1 MKDSLIA
8 RNYAEA
14 LLATAEKAGGGAV
27 ERFGELLDA
36 LAGAVHSDPKLTAVM
51 MSPRVPKR
59 AKQDVLARALKGVAP
74 APFVR
79 FLQAVVQR
87 GRQGL
92 LGAMS
97 EAYQDLADRHF
108 NRVHASVTTAHPA
121 DAALEQIVAERLTRA
136 VGKTVLTHFHTDPAI
151 LGGLIVRVGDRAF
164 DGSVRRRVQLLR
176 NRMLRAPAPGSA
188 TP

>member
-1 MKDSLIA
+1 MRDSLVA

-14 LLATAEKAGGGAV
+14 LIAAAVKEQAV
-27 ERFGELLDA
+27 ERFGALLDVI
-36 LAGAVHSDPKLTAVM
+36 AGVAKADPTVHAVL
-51 MSPRVPKR
+51 MSPRVPK
-59 AKQDVLARALKGVAP
+59 AGKQRMVAQALKGVAP

-79 FLQAVVQR
+79 FLQAVIQR

-108 NRVHASVTTAHPA
+108 NRAHASIVTAHA
-121 DAALEQIVAERLTRA
+121 VDEQLGRTITERLTA
-136 VGKTVLTHFHTDPAI
+136 VVGKTVVPPNEPNFASNEWAPKPWDF
-151 LGGLIVRVGDRAF
+151 DRWYREPEDNKGVAY
-164 DGSVRRRVQLLR
+164 RQ
-176 NRMLRAPAPGSA
+176 